1 MREGWC
7 FFDCGRKL
15 LSPDGKL
22 VSEEQLSQF
31 RLTEARLM
39 EYCREML
46 VTRYSKLEWAYHQI
60 RPRIFIEEKL
70 TSRGGGELMNYRLF
84 TFDGIIR
91 AISMRSFWRASDLL
105 SGSPAAGLDA
115 IVGSFSP

>member
-7 FFDCGRKL
+7 FFGCGRKL
-15 LSPDGKL
+15 LSPDGTL
-22 VSEEQLSQF
+22 VEEEQFSQF

-60 RPRIFIEEKL
+60 RPRIFIAEKL
-70 TSRGGGELMNYRLF
+70 ASRGREELMNCRLF

-91 AISMRSFWRASDLL
+91 AISKGSFWRAPDLL
-105 SGSPAAGLDA
+105 SGSPRAELDT